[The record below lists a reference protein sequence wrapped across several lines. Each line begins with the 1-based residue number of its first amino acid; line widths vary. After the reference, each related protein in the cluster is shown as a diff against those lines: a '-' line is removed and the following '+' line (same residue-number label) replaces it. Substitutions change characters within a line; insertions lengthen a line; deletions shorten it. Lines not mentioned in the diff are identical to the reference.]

1 MVKYLAGEEKSL
13 SRDLWEEA
21 FPEDSRSFDDYY
33 YREKT
38 KDNRILADLKDGRVQ
53 AMVQL
58 NPYLVQAAGRRWR
71 VDYLVGVATRK
82 DKRHQGYM
90 RRLLERMM
98 ADLREEEMPFCF
110 LMPADEAI
118 YRPFGFT
125 YIFRQPQWELAEE
138 AELTRRPL
146 LGADAGCR
154 CGGWAEHKGS
164 RGEDAGSCVD
174 AAGMT
179 AAAWRGSAG
188 ARRYLEWLADWMN
201 RWLEQRY
208 KVFAVRDTGYLLRLL
223 EEIASEDGTLDVLYH
238 KDSMVGVQ
246 SFWGL
251 GEREQRLLCC
261 EAPYMREKA
270 EPKPAIMARIIT
282 PGQFVRAVHLKAP
295 VRAEEMTLRLYLEDP
310 FLREN
315 EGLWLWHLN
324 RESSWMERAGAG
336 SGGGTFGAERNAANA
351 VHEDGE
357 DDRLEEDLHLT
368 ITELTAW
375 LFGYEVPEAAK
386 PYGDVVETLNGVF
399 LDEVV

>member
-1 MVKYLAGEEKSL
+1 MVKYLAESEKPL
-13 SRDLWEEA
+13 SRDLWAEA

-38 KDNRILADLKDGRVQ
+38 KDNRILADLEDGCVQ

-58 NPYLVQAAGRRWR
+58 NPYLVQAGSRRWR

-98 ADLREEEMPFCF
+98 SDLREEEMPFCF

-125 YIFRQPQWELAEE
+125 YIFRQPQWELVGEK
-138 AELTRRPL
+138 ELTRRPL
-146 LGADAGCR
+146 LGPDAGCR
-154 CGGWAEHKGS
+154 CSRWAENKGG
-164 RGEDAGSCVD
+164 RGADACGCVD
-174 AAGMT
+174 TAGMT

-188 ARRYLEWLADWMN
+188 GRRYLGWLADWMN

-208 KVFAVRDTGYLLRLL
+208 EVFAVRDTGYLLRLM
-223 EEIASEDGTLDVLYH
+223 EEIASEDGTLDLLYAQ
-238 KDSMVGVQ
+238 DSLVGVQ
-246 SFWGL
+246 SFWGIE
-251 GEREQRLLCC
+251 EREQRLLIC

-282 PGQFVRAVHLKAP
+282 PAQFVRAVHLKAQ
-295 VRAEEMTLRLYLEDP
+295 VQAEEMTLRLYLEDP
-310 FLREN
+310 FLQEN

-324 RESSWMERAGAG
+324 RESSWMERETAREGSATCLAGPKADDT
-336 SGGGTFGAERNAANA
+336 SGFEDRDSRTAA
-351 VHEDGE
+351 
-357 DDRLEEDLHLT
+357 DLHLT

-375 LFGYEVPEAAK
+375 LFGYEVPEAAG
-386 PYGDVVETLNGVF
+386 PYEDVIETLNGVF